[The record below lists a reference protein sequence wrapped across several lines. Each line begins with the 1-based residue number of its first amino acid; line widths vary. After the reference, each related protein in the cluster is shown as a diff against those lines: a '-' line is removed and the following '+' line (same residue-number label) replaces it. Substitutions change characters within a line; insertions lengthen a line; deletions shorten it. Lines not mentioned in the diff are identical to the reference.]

1 MSSIQSLWSSL
12 HRTRLSMYYYCLVFV
27 VIQIVFQ
34 QVGRSQVQL
43 KVAYITTNGG
53 QYISNG
59 SIPAVMLAVEKVN
72 NASSDRYHLQLA
84 TASISVS
91 TCSYTFC
98 KCSYGWDSA
107 CMNYARIVWAV
118 LFVCT
123 YNTE

>member
-1 MSSIQSLWSSL
+1 MSSLWSSL
-12 HRTRLSMYYYCLVFV
+12 HRARLSMAYHCLVLV

-59 SIPAVMLAVEKVN
+59 SIPAVTLAVEKVN
-72 NASSDRYHLQLA
+72 NATDSYHLQLA

-91 TCSYTFC
+91 
-98 KCSYGWDSA
+98 A
-107 CMNYARIVWAV
+107 CIQLQMYKNRTQPV
-118 LFVCT
+118 
-123 YNTE
+123 